1 MADAVSV
8 APDVY
13 TVMFENDRV
22 RVLAIKTD
30 PGGSSELHSHPDM
43 VLYAVSDCKWALT
56 DAAGETIEAQIP
68 ADGIFYQEATSHSAK
83 EIAGGS
89 HAIVIEL
96 K

>member
-43 VLYAVSDCKWALT
+43 VLYSVSDCKWALS
-56 DAAGETIEAQIP
+56 D
-68 ADGIFYQEATSHSAK
+68 
-83 EIAGGS
+83 
-89 HAIVIEL
+89 
-96 K
+96 